1 MVMFTAFYDINF
13 AAHFNIFCIGSLSC
27 TFPDVLFISAD
38 SSINL
43 AITFLRKYAEKLLE
57 LFHEITEM

>member
-1 MVMFTAFYDINF
+1 MILILQHILISFVLGLYHA
-13 AAHFNIFCIGSLSC
+13 L
-27 TFPDVLFISAD
+27 FPDVLFISAD
-38 SSINL
+38 SNINL